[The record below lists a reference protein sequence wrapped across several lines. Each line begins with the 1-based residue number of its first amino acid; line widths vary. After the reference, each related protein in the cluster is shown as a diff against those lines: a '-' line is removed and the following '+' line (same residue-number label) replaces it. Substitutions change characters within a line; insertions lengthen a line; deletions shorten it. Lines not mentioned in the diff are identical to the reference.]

1 MAIDVFSA
9 AVGFVVGALI
19 VAIAIETGMRRRNAT
34 EVLTKLTSGWRLAE
48 FGEPLLVAHDVVDVR
63 VPAGSTIMASGT
75 VDPTLMARCT
85 VRHVPPVRAE
95 FALDPKGQRALLF
108 TGGLAEG
115 ALAVWTVDPAI
126 VERLASE
133 YKTLQSRA
141 GDYVERHSIAQLAG
155 RTGVTVETRGVV
167 ADVLPYKGR
176 YLVRLED
183 QGHVIGVVV
192 DAEPEG
198 IRDERVVVRGHLRR
212 DANGYA
218 TIEAEELRRIR

>member
-9 AVGFVVGALI
+9 AAGFVVGALI
-19 VAIAIETGMRRRNAT
+19 VAIAVETGLRRRDT
-34 EVLTKLTSGWRLAE
+34 PEVLTKLTTGWRLAE
-48 FGEPLLVAHDVVDVR
+48 FGQPLVVAHDVVDVR
-63 VPAGSTIMASGT
+63 MPPGSRIMASGT
-75 VDPTLMARCT
+75 VDPDLMASCT

-95 FALDPKGQRALLF
+95 FALDPRGQRALLF
-108 TGGLAEG
+108 TGGLQEG

-133 YKTLQSRA
+133 YKTLESRA

-155 RTGVTVETRGVV
+155 RSGVTVETRGVV

-176 YLVRLED
+176 FLVRLED

-192 DAEPEG
+192 DAEPQG
-198 IRDERVVVRGHLRR
+198 IRDERIVVRGHLRR

-218 TIEAEELRRIR
+218 TIDAEEIRRVR